1 MPASIE
7 EALKKQKE
15 DSEAKWDLIYIM
27 AAVFG
32 TVLFMTSLMVRS
44 KLRITANSTNLF
56 QLGIAWLAGAR
67 FDIAFSQ
74 FKSEFGKLMSLA
86 GLDNG
91 TAQVTEVH
99 ETLIKSEL

>member
-1 MPASIE
+1 M
-7 EALKKQKE
+7 KKQKE
-15 DSEAKWDLIYIM
+15 DHEAKWDLIYIIS
-27 AAVFG
+27 AVFG
-32 TVLFMTSLMVRS
+32 TVLFMTFIMVCSTCRLCS
-44 KLRITANSTNLF
+44 ISANSF

-67 FDIAFSQ
+67 FDIAFTQ

>member
-1 MPASIE
+1 M
-7 EALKKQKE
+7 KKQKE
-15 DSEAKWDLIYIM
+15 DHEAKWDLIYIIS
-27 AAVFG
+27 AVFG
-32 TVLFMTSLMVRS
+32 TVLFMTFIMVCS
-44 KLRITANSTNLF
+44 TCSPCSISANSF

-67 FDIAFSQ
+67 FDIAFTQ